1 MAGTNAFEMDYPGV
15 SGSMLIM
22 VVDPLDPA
30 TPNNVIETADPWQ
43 INVHWEI
50 TGPTAGLMGGT
61 WFVNAYLDDRDGE
74 ATFSGRLLP
83 APIELKVNSQPSS
96 PLPRKYDT
104 VISVPA
110 GKVTPGLYDLTVAI
124 LYENTGAPGTD
135 KGIKHSVAGFS
146 DGPILEFYK
155 TDTP

>member
-1 MAGTNAFEMDYPGV
+1 MAKDNAFEMDYPGV
-15 SGSMLIM
+15 AGQMSIL
-22 VVDPLDPA
+22 VVDPFDPA

-43 INVHWEI
+43 INVDWEI
-50 TGPTAGLMGGT
+50 SGPTAGLMGGT
-61 WFVNAYLDDRDGE
+61 WFVTAYLDDRDGE
-74 ATFSGRLLP
+74 ATFSGRV
-83 APIELKVNSQPSS
+83 ADTIEVKVNTAPSA
-96 PLPRKYDT
+96 PLPRKYST

-135 KGIKHSVAGFS
+135 KGIKHPVAGFS
-146 DGPILEFYK
+146 DGPILEFYT